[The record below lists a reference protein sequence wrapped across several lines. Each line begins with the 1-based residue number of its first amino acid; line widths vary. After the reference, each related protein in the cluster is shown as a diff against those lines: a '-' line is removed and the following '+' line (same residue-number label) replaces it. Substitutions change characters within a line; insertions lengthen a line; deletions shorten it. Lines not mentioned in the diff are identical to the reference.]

1 MEARH
6 GLWRS
11 RWAAIGAAVA
21 VTFGAGGLAA
31 VNAAGGVDSTAVLT
45 DPVRVLDSRDPVN
58 VGLNGPFASQVS
70 QKLRVTGSIATTTG
84 NKTVVPS
91 GATGVLLNVTV
102 VGASANGFVS
112 IRPGDATGAPS
123 TSSLNFNA
131 GDIIPNAVLV
141 ALPTSG
147 ANAGQIDITY
157 DAFGASGP
165 STDLL
170 VDVVGYSSS
179 AKLDALEAAL
189 ATKAN
194 SADVYTKSQSDSDI
208 SHRATSSW
216 DTAKPSR

>member
-45 DPVRVLDSRDPVN
+45 DPVRVLDSRDPVI
-58 VGLNGPFASQVS
+58 VGLNGPLASQVS

-91 GATGVLLNVTV
+91 PDRSTSPTTLSERADRVPTC
-102 VGASANGFVS
+102 S
-112 IRPGDATGAPS
+112 S
-123 TSSLNFNA
+123 TSSA
-131 GDIIPNAVLV
+131 IRVRPNSMPLKQPWRPR
-141 ALPTSG
+141 PT
-147 ANAGQIDITY
+147 A
-157 DAFGASGP
+157 P
-165 STDLL
+165 MSTP
-170 VDVVGYSSS
+170 
-179 AKLDALEAAL
+179 
-189 ATKAN
+189 N
-194 SADVYTKSQSDSDI
+194 SATATPSPNPTLGI

-216 DTAKPSR
+216 DTAKPSRCTARLPRAPPLSSPMRSRSQAAMGPSR